1 MKQFKYKAK
10 DPTGN
15 VIEGVVEAIDDQAAA
30 NLLRRKQLII
40 ISIKP
45 SRQLP
50 SVLKGVKD
58 RVSANDIT
66 NFTRQLSTMINAGL
80 PLTEALLILRSQSS
94 GGMQNIV
101 GEILANVEE
110 GEALS
115 KAVDKHDVFS
125 KTYVALVKSGE
136 LGGVLDQ
143 VLERLANNL
152 ERQQEFKGKVKGAM
166 VYPVI
171 IVVGMLIVSL
181 IMIIF
186 VIPRMTSLY
195 DQFDA
200 ELPVTTKILTG
211 FSDFM
216 VRFWPVVLGGIAALI
231 YGFKIYKKTEDG
243 AMKVDR
249 IMLKIP
255 LVGELQKQIILAE
268 ITRTLSLM
276 TASGVSILEGLAITS
291 SVVGNK
297 VMKEAL
303 DDCVNMVEKGFPVAF
318 AFSKHPD
325 AFPFIL
331 SQMIAVGEE
340 TGKMDEVLG
349 KVSHVFEV
357 ESEQKLKAL
366 TAAIEPIILIV
377 IGVGVAFLVVSIV
390 LPIYNLTTQI

>member
-45 SRQLP
+45 ARQLP

-94 GGMQNIV
+94 GGMQSIV

-110 GEALS
+110 GEPLS
-115 KAVDKHDVFS
+115 KAIDKHDVFS